1 MAFPDLGDAVTVT
14 TSTGDTVTGEMT
26 KINLAT
32 QSVWLQT
39 APGKGAWVSMDLIRK
54 KYGK

>member
-32 QSVWLQT
+32 QRVWLQT